1 MAKEEIEPV
10 GLTKEKAEE
19 EVLTEVKD
27 EEEAQL
33 EAVEKRK
40 TDLGG
45 WTPKTG
51 LGNKVKNGEINDI
64 NFILDN
70 GLRVLEPEIV
80 DALVPGLETD
90 LLMIGQSKGKF
101 GGGQKRIFRQTQKKT
116 KEGNKPH
123 FATMAVVGNR
133 NGFLGVGYGKSKETV
148 PAREKAI
155 RNAKL
160 NLMKIRRGCGSWQ
173 CHCTNS
179 HSIPFEV
186 IGKCGSTKLKLMPA
200 PKGTGLCVETECAK
214 LLALAGIKDVWSKT
228 YGQTRTKQ
236 NLIAACVKALLTLLQ
251 TKTRPE
257 HIQKLNIVEG
267 IIRGDEKKDS
277 EGESS

>member
-1 MAKEEIEPV
+1 MAKEEIKEEVVLP
-10 GLTKEKAEE
+10 KEKVEE

-33 EAVEKRK
+33 EAIEKRK
-40 TDLGG
+40 TDLSG
-45 WTPKTG
+45 WTPKTSLG
-51 LGNKVKNGEINDI
+51 LKVKNSEVNDI
-64 NFILDN
+64 NYILDN
-70 GLRVLEPEIV
+70 GIRVLEPEII

-123 FATMAVVGNR
+123 FGTLAIVGNR
-133 NGFLGVGYGKSKETV
+133 NGYIGVGYGKSKETV

-173 CHCTNS
+173 CHCKNA

-186 IGKCGSTKLKLMPA
+186 IGKCGSSTLRLMPA
-200 PKGTGLCVETECAK
+200 PKGTGLCVEVECAK
-214 LLALAGIKDVWSKT
+214 ILALAGIRDVWSKT

-236 NLIAACVKALLTLLQ
+236 NLIDACVKALLSLIQ
-251 TKTRPE
+251 TKTQPE
-257 HIQKLNIVEG
+257 HIEKLNIVEG
-267 IIRGDEKKDS
+267 MD
-277 EGESS
+277 GESR

>member
-1 MAKEEIEPV
+1 MADEPERFAKEKV
-10 GLTKEKAEE
+10 EE

-27 EEEAQL
+27 EDEAQI

-45 WTPKTG
+45 WTPKTS
-51 LGNKVKNGEINDI
+51 LGNRVKSGEINDI

-70 GLRVLEPEIV
+70 GMKILEPEIV
-80 DALVPGLETD
+80 DALVPGLETE

-133 NGFLGVGYGKSKETV
+133 NGFIGVGYGKSKETV

-173 CHCTNS
+173 CHCANP

-186 IGKCGSTKLKLMPA
+186 IGKCGSSTIKLMPA
-200 PKGTGLCVETECAK
+200 PKGTGLCVERECSK
-214 LLALAGIKDVWSKT
+214 LLALTGIRDVWSKT

-236 NLIAACVKALLTLLQ
+236 NLVDACVKALLSLLR
-251 TKTRPE
+251 TKTQPE
-257 HIQKLNIVEG
+257 HIGKLNIVEG
-267 IIRGDEKKDS
+267 VMRGEEKPSK